1 MSLDGAVP
9 AAEVLPA
16 ARELLVQG
24 FQLNLCNADLRLFS
38 PEGFRHMVEDS
49 AWLTRGCAI
58 FFLVAS
64 LLQFALMIF
73 AMRLDKKRNP
83 VLVKINRIR
92 EVSSKDYYE
101 DEGNDPMEGLPA
113 YEDFK
118 KQQSHKGFRN
128 KMKDLTS
135 RKMGDMKEMHVEDVT
150 DKSWQWLVRIFAR
163 HALRYAFKW
172 KMASLEPGAFQ
183 YITQDEFRADAS
195 AAVTDFVLQ
204 PHEQHIF
211 IFLMTSSRFTSAFL
225 ANYKLSRL
233 ERFTSFAVVLLSSVA
248 MIVVVFHWL
257 GYFGGHSAGAAGA
270 DVHSECQNSGR
281 GSTVQFFEELLVSF
295 AIYFFNELLLA
306 VAVRIRGGRFLL
318 SKAIVYD
325 EWSWSPICRL
335 GVYVIFMFLLYLCS
349 MFVVLHFLATATEDD
364 VDHCFLFMGIVFGFA
379 VIVKPL
385 MICSSLMAFWMAS
398 QSWKAG
404 AVTQEMVSMLYIADK
419 RPNTLSAK
427 EIEKL
432 DEDFAKNLLGLHDAG
447 PVFFEDHHE
456 PLQEDPQIQVDVSR
470 LSSTASWD
478 EGPGRGSERGGKA
491 SMIDRLIAADLQEA
505 TRSRAQKRRAQT
517 LHGVQ
522 EQAHYAEAPGEFGR
536 PARARSF
543 AAQEDNPQFPEDGA
557 DEEAVEME
565 IDAFDSESWDELN
578 SEDGPLPIGP

>member
-1 MSLDGAVP
+1 MSLDGAAPV
-9 AAEVLPA
+9 AEAMPA
-16 ARELLVQG
+16 ARQLLVEG

-49 AWLTRGCAI
+49 AWLTRGGAI
-58 FFLVAS
+58 FFLAVM
-64 LLQFALMIF
+64 LMKFALMIF

-118 KQQSHKGFRN
+118 KQQSGKGLRN
-128 KMKDLTS
+128 QLNNLTS
-135 RKMGDMKEMHVEDVT
+135 RKMGEMKEMDVT
-150 DKSWQWLVRIFAR
+150 DKSWQWLIQIFAR

-172 KMASLEPGAFQ
+172 KMASLEPAAFQ
-183 YITQDEFRADAS
+183 IITQDEFRADAS
-195 AAVTDFVLQ
+195 AAVTEFVLL

-257 GYFGGHSAGAAGA
+257 GYFGGHTAGA

-281 GSTVQFFEELLVSF
+281 GSAVQFFEELLVSF
-295 AIYFFNELLLA
+295 VIYFFNELLLA

-318 SKAIVYD
+318 PKAIVYD

-335 GVYVIFMFLLYLCS
+335 GVYVLFMFLLYLCS
-349 MFVVLHFLATATEDD
+349 LFVVLHFLATATPDD
-364 VDHCFLFMGIVFGFA
+364 VDHCFLFMSIIFGFA

-385 MICSSLMAFWMAS
+385 LICTSLMAFWMAS
-398 QSWKAG
+398 TTWKAG
-404 AVTQEMVSMLYIADK
+404 AVTQEMVSMVYIADK

-432 DEDFAKNLLGLHDAG
+432 DEDFAKKLLGLQDAG

-456 PLQEDPQIQVDVSR
+456 PLQEEHPELQAGICST
-470 LSSTASWD
+470 SSWS
-478 EGPGRGSERGGKA
+478 EGPGRGSERGGKG
-491 SMIDRLIAADLQEA
+491 SMIDRLIAADLQDA
-505 TRSRAQKRRAQT
+505 TREHATKRRARVEDSVY
-517 LHGVQ
+517 H
-522 EQAHYAEAPGEFGR
+522 AEAPG
-536 PARARSF
+536 S
-543 AAQEDNPQFPEDGA
+543 
-557 DEEAVEME
+557 EAVEVE

-578 SEDGPLPIGP
+578 SDEGAAGAGNLQSGP

>member
-9 AAEVLPA
+9 GAEVLPA
-16 ARELLVQG
+16 ARGLLVEG

-49 AWLTRGCAI
+49 AWLTRGGAI
-58 FFLVAS
+58 FFLLAS
-64 LLQFALMIF
+64 LIQFALMIF

-101 DEGNDPMEGLPA
+101 DDGNDPMEGLPA

-118 KQQSHKGFRN
+118 KQQSHKGLRN
-128 KMKDLTS
+128 QLNNLTS
-135 RKMGDMKEMHVEDVT
+135 RKLEDMKEMHVEDVT
-150 DKSWQWLVRIFAR
+150 DKSWQWLVQIFAR

-195 AAVTDFVLQ
+195 VAVTEFVLL

-257 GYFGGHSAGAAGA
+257 GYFGGHTAGA
-270 DVHSECQNSGR
+270 DVPSECQNSGR
-281 GSTVQFFEELLVSF
+281 GSTVQFFEELFVSF
-295 AIYFFNELLLA
+295 GIYFFNELLLA

-335 GVYVIFMFLLYLCS
+335 GVYVMFMFLLYLCS
-349 MFVVLHFLATATEDD
+349 VFVVLHFLATATEDD
-364 VDHCFLFMGIVFGFA
+364 VDHCFLFMAIIFGFA
-379 VIVKPL
+379 VVVKPL
-385 MICSSLMAFWMAS
+385 LICTSLMAFWMAS
-398 QSWKAG
+398 QTWKAG

-432 DEDFAKNLLGLHDAG
+432 DEDFAKKLLGLQDSG

-456 PLQEDPQIQVDVSR
+456 PLEDQPQIQANV
-470 LSSTASWD
+470 SSTSSWN

-505 TRSRAQKRRAQT
+505 TRQNFKKRTAHRAAP
-517 LHGVQ
+517 VE
-522 EQAHYAEAPGEFGR
+522 EQGYHAEAPGG
-536 PARARSF
+536 
-543 AAQEDNPQFPEDGA
+543 
-557 DEEAVEME
+557 EAVEVE

-578 SEDGPLPIGP
+578 SEDGTLPTGP